1 MSQDL
6 NGSRTGARH
15 QMKTLINTL
24 NTSETAAKV
33 AAGIVNFAMI
43 VSGAVFIAYVVYS
56 AGSAL
61 NYW

>member
-1 MSQDL
+1 
-6 NGSRTGARH
+6 
-15 QMKTLINTL
+15 MKTLINTL

>member
-1 MSQDL
+1 
-6 NGSRTGARH
+6 
-15 QMKTLINTL
+15 MKTLINTL
-24 NTSETAAKV
+24 NNNEAAAKV

-43 VSGAVFIAYVVYS
+43 ASGSTFVIYVVYS

>member
-1 MSQDL
+1 
-6 NGSRTGARH
+6 
-15 QMKTLINTL
+15 MKYLINTL
-24 NTSETAAKV
+24 NNNEAAAKV

-43 VSGAVFIAYVVYS
+43 ASGASFFAYVVYS